1 MKRSKKIIS
10 FTMALLLIC
19 SILSGCKKD
28 TMPSQDETINVITMS
43 SYEDL
48 KQVDTN
54 ALNGRLT
61 VYKVGEMYY
70 AYFPSTNTIE
80 AITAPRA
87 YDYQTAEVV
96 DNLYTNTFIKDGEE
110 YVVSERTVETIEVF
124 GDAVESRIQY
134 ISKELDNCSASLVV
148 EDNADIAEY
157 KEQLLSEMEKLIIY
171 QSEISK
177 ELKEILI
184 HLDPETQAELA
195 QRISILMDKTFV
207 DSINQYT
214 YAETNNFNTEKTIE
228 ALKEI
233 ISSQETVIKELSE
246 KYTELEKVLVNKR
259 VYFEQVSDIID
270 SPEFQ
275 EVINSLD
282 TYVNNYVNDCSEEF
296 DRLNTKI
303 SALES
308 LYETVK
314 NTDSEKYEDVLTA
327 LRTEYQNIIEQQRDL
342 QEQTAYLRDLTG
354 QAVENSESASDIN
367 AIISEELEKQQE
379 QLDLLDE
386 IISSSNLKDIEG
398 LAMQQDY
405 LYEYIRQ
412 LETVQKTLET
422 TITKEQYEEIKEIRT
437 QLEEISLNGTDTD
450 QLRAYITILQKDMKN
465 LDEETQKAI
474 EELSELLKNT
484 AAGDIS
490 KLTKQL
496 NDTIASLDSTIAEQD
511 SRIAEQEKALAAM
524 VKSTTDQLQADIMNS
539 LENSISKQEENLKNE
554 KNALEALISSS
565 GEDLKRELTGVIDT
579 LDAETQAE
587 IDKILSMAG
596 DSSKT
601 EELEAAINAL
611 RTDLETDIAAQETII
626 ADNKTALETMVNAK
640 TAQVKTELEALMATA
655 DTETQDKIKSVLD
668 KLDASNTLQTEALN
682 NAVTDLQTALNN
694 SVMNSETKLAN
705 EKAALE
711 ALISSSGA
719 DMKSEL
725 TAVINTLDNDTQAEI
740 QEVIDLLNEGSANQ
754 TTALNDAVTKLEKTL
769 SDDISATED
778 KLAAEKAALSSLI
791 SSSNSELETK
801 LTALIDTTDKD
812 LESKIS
818 AVLDALNDSDANQT
832 EALNTAVADL
842 QTALNTKV
850 SETEIKLANEKSALE
865 ALISSSDADVKTE
878 LTTIIN
884 TLNTDTQADIQ
895 EVIDLLD
902 SKDTAQTT
910 ALNTAISSLEQTLND
925 DITATEA
932 KIATEK
938 AALSSLITSSNSELK
953 TELKALISTTDT
965 NLQTKITA
973 VLDELD
979 ENEAAQTEALDNAI
993 SELQTLLNTKVSAT
1007 ETKLENEKA
1016 ALEALISSSDAS
1028 MKSELTAVINTLDSD
1043 TQADIQEVI
1052 DLLDSKDTAQ
1062 TAARTTAISNLEQTL
1077 NNDIAATEAKLAS
1090 EKSALSTLIAN
1101 KTSEL
1106 RTDFEAELST
1116 VSGDLTTLSGD
1127 LGDLS
1132 EAYNKFISEDYAEYI
1147 SETDGA
1153 INTLG
1158 SAIDTLNSDYAA
1170 YKTATGN
1177 SITDIENLL
1186 DVLETDGNNTEAALN
1201 NFKTSTNTE
1210 LSSIKTQVN
1219 AEVSNLNTLI
1229 TDNYNEAQSDISA
1242 LSAEVADLKTILNG
1256 HTTSLNEI
1264 TARVSELEINL
1275 TALETTVNEL
1285 SDKIDNL
1292 INNPYELPPATSSIL
1307 GGVKVD
1313 GSTIAVDP
1321 DGTLHV
1327 LVGYNTLDEFYAVG
1341 TIYDTEDDIR
1351 DRIKP
1356 YCVKPCKRQELQTVT
1371 KKIEAQQEVH
1381 YYSTT
1386 IQGVSTIAS
1395 WGYCYKNPFTNE
1407 EVSIFSTNLGY
1418 ENTQAGYYAA
1428 PKTIEVSVTGEEMC
1442 DIYYVTGNTINN
1454 VQVQKLYDAGVITNV
1469 SDSTV
1474 YYKDLYT
1481 YTQKTRDTN
1490 NWVYCGIPTIPTTSI

>member
-87 YDYQTAEVV
+87 YDYQTAEVI
-96 DNLYTNTFIKDGEE
+96 DNLYMNTFIKDGEE
-110 YVVSERTVETIEVF
+110 YVISERTVETIEVF

-233 ISSQETVIKELSE
+233 ISSQEVVIKELSE
-246 KYTELEKVLVNKR
+246 KYAELEKVLVNKR

-275 EVINSLD
+275 EVIKSLD

-386 IISSSNLKDIEG
+386 IISSSNLKDIDD

-422 TITKEQYEEIKEIRT
+422 TVTKEQYEEIKEIRT
-437 QLEEISLNGTDTD
+437 QLEQISLSGTDAD
-450 QLRAYITILQKDMKN
+450 QLRAYITVLQKDMKN
-465 LDEETQKAI
+465 LDEETQKAL

-484 AAGDIS
+484 AAGDINE
-490 KLTKQL
+490 LTKQL

-511 SRIAEQEKALAAM
+511 AQIAEQEKALAALI
-524 VKSTTDQLQADIMNS
+524 KSTTDQLQADIMYT
-539 LENSISKQEENLKNE
+539 LENSISEQEENLKNE
-554 KNALEALISSS
+554 KIALEALISSS
-565 GEDLKRELTGVIDT
+565 GEDLKTELTGVIDT

-587 IDKILSMAG
+587 IDKILSMTE

-611 RTDLETDIAAQETII
+611 RTDLETDIAAQETTI

-640 TAQVKTELEALMATA
+640 TAQVKTELEALMTTA
-655 DTETQDKIKSVLD
+655 DTETQEKIKSVLD
-668 KLDASNTLQTEALN
+668 KLDANNTSQTEALN

-694 SVMNSETKLAN
+694 SVMDSETKLAN

-725 TAVINTLDNDTQAEI
+725 TTVINTLDTDTQAEI
-740 QEVIDLLNEGSANQ
+740 QEVIDLLNN
-754 TTALNDAVTKLEKTL
+754 
-769 SDDISATED
+769 
-778 KLAAEKAALSSLI
+778 
-791 SSSNSELETK
+791 
-801 LTALIDTTDKD
+801 
-812 LESKIS
+812 
-818 AVLDALNDSDANQT
+818 
-832 EALNTAVADL
+832 
-842 QTALNTKV
+842 
-850 SETEIKLANEKSALE
+850 
-865 ALISSSDADVKTE
+865 
-878 LTTIIN
+878 
-884 TLNTDTQADIQ
+884 
-895 EVIDLLD
+895 
-902 SKDTAQTT
+902 KDTAQTN

-925 DITATEA
+925 DIAETEA

-938 AALSSLITSSNSELK
+938 ATLSSLITSSNSELE

-965 NLQTKITA
+965 NLQAKITA

-979 ENEAAQTEALDNAI
+979 ENEAAQTEALDNAV

-1007 ETKLENEKA
+1007 ETKLANEKA
-1016 ALEALISSSDAS
+1016 ALTALISSSDAD
-1028 MKSELTAVINTLDSD
+1028 MKSELTAIINTLDTD

-1077 NNDIAATEAKLAS
+1077 NDDIAATEAKLAS
-1090 EKSALSTLIAN
+1090 EKSALSTLITN

-1116 VSGDLTTLSGD
+1116 VSGDLTALSGD

-1132 EAYNKFISEDYAEYI
+1132 EAYNKFISEDYADYM

-1153 INTLG
+1153 INTLD

-1186 DVLETDGNNTEAALN
+1186 DVLETDGNNTETALN

-1210 LSSIKTQVN
+1210 LSSIKTKVN
-1219 AEVSNLNTLI
+1219 TEVSNLNTLI

-1242 LSAEVADLKTILNG
+1242 LSAEVTDLKTILNG
-1256 HTTSLNEI
+1256 HTTSLNDI
-1264 TARVSELEINL
+1264 TARVSELETNL
-1275 TALETTVNEL
+1275 TVLETTVNEL

-1327 LVGYNTLDEFYAVG
+1327 LVGYNTLDEFYDVG

-1356 YCVKPCKRQELQTVT
+1356 YCTQAYQTDEIRTTTKTVNTTAYKSVKTYK
-1371 KKIEAQQEVH
+1371 
-1381 YYSTT
+1381 YYKNESHSTT
-1386 IQGVSTIAS
+1386 CTSGCSCYNGCRKNYGLVSTTEITETYYNENKSKAGWS
-1395 WGYCYKNPFTNE
+1395 GSTYPNYPQYQCTCGHWPTLDVTYNWEQVADTYNYGYVYKNPYTNE
-1407 EVSIFSTNLGY
+1407 IDTIILGTETAANIDSVIIPTTVDVS
-1418 ENTQAGYYAA
+1418 
-1428 PKTIEVSVTGEEMC
+1428 GEELVTVC
-1442 DIYYVTGNTINN
+1442 KTTLLLNDI
-1454 VQVQKLYDAGVITNV
+1454 QLQKLYDKGIISNVI
-1469 SDSTV
+1469 DPDV
-1474 YYKDLYT
+1474 YNQEIYDKIGII
-1481 YTQKTRDTN
+1481 K
-1490 NWVYCGIPTIPTTSI
+1490 WMYCGIPTIPTTSI